1 MMINIALVGL
11 GGALGAMSRFGLS
24 SVMIK
29 WLGKVHP
36 YGTLSVNLIGSFAI
50 GIAYIWLVENNTT
63 GVNGEAHKHL
73 IMVGFLGAFTTFST
87 FSLESLTLL
96 QQGRTMAFIT
106 YIALSIFGCL
116 LATALGMILTKQL
129 V

>member
-1 MMINIALVGL
+1 MTINTLLWVGL
-11 GGALGAMSRFGLS
+11 GGALGAMARFSLATA
-24 SVMIK
+24 IFK
-29 WLGKVHP
+29 WIGKAYP

-50 GIAYIWLVENNTT
+50 GMAYIWLVENEL
-63 GVNGEAHKHL
+63 GGDASRHF
-73 IMVGFLGAFTTFST
+73 IMIGFLGAFTTFST

-96 QQGRTMAFIT
+96 QQGRMTAFLT
-106 YIALSIFGCL
+106 YIALSLIGCM

>member
-1 MMINIALVGL
+1 MTTINMLIWVGI
-11 GGALGAMSRFGLS
+11 GGALGAMPRFSLATA
-24 SVMIK
+24 IFK
-29 WLGKVHP
+29 WVGKAYP

-50 GIAYIWLVENNTT
+50 GMAYIWLVEKEL
-63 GVNGEAHKHL
+63 GGDAQRHL

-96 QQGRTMAFIT
+96 QQGRTLAFLS
-106 YIALSIFGCL
+106 YIALSLIGCM

>member
-1 MMINIALVGL
+1 MHLLWIGL
-11 GGALGAMSRFGLS
+11 GGALGAMARFS
-24 SVMIK
+24 FASAVFK
-29 WLGKVHP
+29 WAGKDYP

-50 GIAYIWLVENNTT
+50 GSAYIWLEEH
-63 GVNGEAHKHL
+63 GYGGDAHRHL

-96 QQGRTMAFIT
+96 QQGRTLAFLT
-106 YIALSIFGCL
+106 YIALSLVGCM

>member
-1 MMINIALVGL
+1 MIINTLIWVGL
-11 GGALGAMSRFGLS
+11 GGAFGAIARFSLATA
-24 SVMIK
+24 IFK
-29 WLGKVHP
+29 WAGKAYP

-50 GIAYIWLVENNTT
+50 GAAYIWLVENEFGGDTQRQ
-63 GVNGEAHKHL
+63 L

-96 QQGRTMAFIT
+96 QQGRFMAFFT
-106 YIALSIFGCL
+106 YISLSLFGCM

>member
-1 MMINIALVGL
+1 MISLVWVGL
-11 GGALGAMSRFGLS
+11 GGALGAVARFTLATA
-24 SVMIK
+24 VFK
-29 WLGKVHP
+29 WMGKAYP

-50 GIAYIWLVENNTT
+50 GMAYVWLVENDF
-63 GVNGEAHKHL
+63 GGDAYRHL

-96 QQGRTMAFIT
+96 QQGRMTAFFT
-106 YIALSIFGCL
+106 YIALSLIGCM

>member
-1 MMINIALVGL
+1 MEVIMTSLLWVGI
-11 GGALGAMSRFGLS
+11 GGALGAMGRFTLATA
-24 SVMIK
+24 IFK
-29 WLGKVHP
+29 WLGKGYP
-36 YGTLSVNLIGSFAI
+36 YGTLGVNLIGSFVI
-50 GIAYIWLVENNTT
+50 GAAYIWLVENNF
-63 GVNGEAHKHL
+63 GGDAHRHL

-96 QQGRTMAFIT
+96 QQGRITAFLT
-106 YIALSIFGCL
+106 YIALSLIGCM

>member
-1 MMINIALVGL
+1 MLNIAMVGL
-11 GGALGAMSRFGLS
+11 GGALGAMARFSLAA
-24 SVMIK
+24 VIVK
-29 WLGKVHP
+29 WLGKGYP

-50 GIAYIWLVENNTT
+50 GIAYILLVENNFA
-63 GVNGEAHKHL
+63 GDAHRHL

-87 FSLESLTLL
+87 FSLEALTLL
-96 QQGRTMAFIT
+96 QQGRTTAFLT
-106 YIALSIFGCL
+106 YIALSLIGCM

>member
-1 MMINIALVGL
+1 MWIGL
-11 GGALGAMSRFGLS
+11 GGALGAMSRFTLANA
-24 SVMIK
+24 VFK
-29 WLGKVHP
+29 WLGKAYP
-36 YGTLSVNLIGSFAI
+36 YGTLSVNLIGSFLI
-50 GIAYIWLVENNTT
+50 GMAYIWLVENEF
-63 GVNGEAHKHL
+63 GGDPHRHF

-96 QQGRTMAFIT
+96 QQGRTMAFFT
-106 YIALSIFGCL
+106 YIALSLIGCM

>member
-1 MMINIALVGL
+1 MLNIAMVGL
-11 GGALGAMSRFGLS
+11 GGALGAMVRFSLA
-24 SVMIK
+24 VVIVK
-29 WLGKVHP
+29 WLGKGYP

-50 GIAYIWLVENNTT
+50 GAAYIWLVENEF
-63 GVNGEAHKHL
+63 GGDAHRHL

-96 QQGRTMAFIT
+96 QQGKMMAFLT
-106 YIALSIFGCL
+106 YIALSLIGCM

>member
-1 MMINIALVGL
+1 MMTINMLMWVGL
-11 GGALGAMSRFGLS
+11 GGALGAMARFSLATA
-24 SVMIK
+24 IFK
-29 WLGKVHP
+29 WAGKGYP

-50 GIAYIWLVENNTT
+50 GIAYIWLVEKEF
-63 GVNGEAHKHL
+63 GGDAHRHL

-96 QQGRTMAFIT
+96 QQGRTMAFFT
-106 YIALSIFGCL
+106 YISLSLLGCM